1 MFPDLLWAKQEAIPG
16 QVQYWLFNLP
26 LEMCV
31 LGLKL
36 LTQMMNTTSGR
47 SKVHADRTFS
57 QM

>member
-1 MFPDLLWAKQEAIPG
+1 MFPDLWAKQEAIPG

-47 SKVHADRTFS
+47 SKVHTDRTFS